1 VNPEL
6 MGMTKGVSED
16 SVRRAWMQIG
26 KEEGEDWLRRQR
38 AASDEPLLEEPWALD
53 LDATVKPL

>member
-1 VNPEL
+1 
-6 MGMTKGVSED
+6 MTKVVSED

-26 KEEGEDWLRRQR
+26 KEEGEDWLRRQL
-38 AASDEPLLEEPWALD
+38 AASYEPLLEEPWALD